1 MTEKKP
7 AAKKKATEPRIKRVT
22 PAKMGKPGLLNP
34 ELQEKIVELIKLG
47 NYAEDAA
54 GAVGINRNTFF
65 LWMARGRAESERLKL
80 IPDAEPN
87 ELETPYVNFM
97 SAVEKARDEATARN
111 VAVIQRAATNG
122 DWKAA
127 AWYLERTR
135 QKTYGRA
142 ERVEMTG
149 ADGEPMKMVVDVGD
163 LEQKIAQVMAKRN
176 KK

>member
-7 AAKKKATEPRIKRVT
+7 AKKAPAKPPVKRVL
-22 PAKMGKPGLLNP
+22 KVGKPTLLND

-54 GAVGINRNTFF
+54 GAVGIGRTTFF

-80 IPDAEPN
+80 MPDAEPL

-97 SAVEKARDEATARN
+97 NAVEKARDEATARN
-111 VAVIQRAATNG
+111 VAVIQKAAHNG

>member
-7 AAKKKATEPRIKRVT
+7 AKKAPAKPRVNRVT

-80 IPDAEPN
+80 IPDAEPI

-111 VAVIQRAATNG
+111 VAVIQKAAHSG

>member
-1 MTEKKP
+1 M
-7 AAKKKATEPRIKRVT
+7 
-22 PAKMGKPGLLNP
+22 N
-34 ELQEKIVELIKLG
+34 
-47 NYAEDAA
+47 
-54 GAVGINRNTFF
+54 
-65 LWMARGRAESERLKL
+65 
-80 IPDAEPN
+80 
-87 ELETPYVNFM
+87 
-97 SAVEKARDEATARN
+97 AVEKARDEATARN
-111 VAVIQRAATNG
+111 VAVIQKAAHNG

>member
-7 AAKKKATEPRIKRVT
+7 APKKKAPVKRVL
-22 PAKMGKPGLLNP
+22 KVGKPTLLND

-54 GAVGINRNTFF
+54 GAVGIGRTTFF

-80 IPDAEPN
+80 MPDAEPN
-87 ELETPYVNFM
+87 ELETPYVTFM
-97 SAVEKARDEATARN
+97 NAVEKARDEATARN
-111 VAVIQRAATNG
+111 VAVIQKAAHSG